1 MHYVYVWIS
10 FKQLSRF
17 MLNISKVFILISQL
31 LNIILLVSKSCL
43 AVTENNEMTVYE
55 GKLGFYVK
63 KPAKK
68 RFWT

>member
-1 MHYVYVWIS
+1 
-10 FKQLSRF
+10 

-43 AVTENNEMTVYE
+43 AVTENNEMTVYQ

-68 RFWT
+68 LF